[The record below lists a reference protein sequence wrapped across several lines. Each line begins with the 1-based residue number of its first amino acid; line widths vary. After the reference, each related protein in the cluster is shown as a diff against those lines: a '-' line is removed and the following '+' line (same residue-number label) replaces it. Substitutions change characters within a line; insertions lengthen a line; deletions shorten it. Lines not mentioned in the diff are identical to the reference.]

1 MPSTRYGILILSF
14 SFLLQFTAY
23 LTIQNRLT
31 TVFNDLNYNDLGSYI
46 IGIIYVSFALSNML
60 APKII
65 VKLRY
70 RKTMILGS
78 LGYLFLDLMC
88 LFPGAL
94 S

>member
-1 MPSTRYGILILSF
+1 M
-14 SFLLQFTAY
+14 
-23 LTIQNRLT
+23 QNRLT

-60 APKII
+60 APKIN

-88 LFPGAL
+88 LFPEAL